1 MDLEFDSE
9 EFLLQAFDEGFEETE
24 TSQEE
29 SQTQTIQLEDLPF
42 INCSKF
48 EEFKN
53 KIKNLQ
59 NCELSQEL
67 FGYEIKTIL
76 NLSQDSQNGS

>member
-29 SQTQTIQLEDLPF
+29 SQSQTIKPKFLE
-42 INCSKF
+42 INAAS
-48 EEFKN
+48 N
-53 KIKNLQ
+53 IHNL
-59 NCELSQEL
+59 
-67 FGYEIKTIL
+67 
-76 NLSQDSQNGS
+76 D